1 MAMTVSES
9 MSHDSAAYGG
19 YVDAIGGVATI
30 VLAVIGLA
38 GVKADMMVGIATIV
52 FAVALLVQGGAM
64 LSEYAH
70 MIFPD
75 GAQSA
80 PMRNFGWSGL
90 SAHFLIGAGGI
101 VLGVLALL
109 GIESTALTSIALIG
123 FGAATVLSSGS
134 VWHLHQLK
142 RTMAPVDG
150 QSISGTEILANE
162 MASEAAGALSIAG
175 LAAIV
180 LGILAVAGTNPM
192 VLTLAA
198 LIALGATMVMTGS
211 SLSATIV
218 SFARRPVTDH

>member
-1 MAMTVSES
+1 M
-9 MSHDSAAYGG
+9 
-19 YVDAIGGVATI
+19 
-30 VLAVIGLA
+30 
-38 GVKADMMVGIATIV
+38 
-52 FAVALLVQGGAM
+52 
-64 LSEYAH
+64 
-70 MIFPD
+70 
-75 GAQSA
+75 
-80 PMRNFGWSGL
+80 
-90 SAHFLIGAGGI
+90 
-101 VLGVLALL
+101 LGVLALL

-142 RTMAPVDG
+142 RTMLPVEG
-150 QSISGTEILANE
+150 QSVSGTEILANE

-218 SFARRPVTDH
+218 SFARRPLTDH